1 MTRRDLF
8 VRPVGLKKLWPLLA
22 PSTSQTSYTLAS
34 APSVARPLTTNL
46 HQHTM
51 AFLLRRPFAVT
62 SALKQTVP
70 KSTQTISARA
80 FHNQRSHFFTPKS
93 PSVAAAHNVAKYRYT
108 FRRSYQQAAYNPV
121 AQGNMRQRLLYGGA
135 IFGGTL
141 LASMSSRSAYYSN
154 TH

>member
-1 MTRRDLF
+1 
-8 VRPVGLKKLWPLLA
+8 
-22 PSTSQTSYTLAS
+22 
-34 APSVARPLTTNL
+34 
-46 HQHTM
+46 M
-51 AFLLRRPFAVT
+51 AFLLRRPFAIT

-141 LASMSSRSAYYSN
+141 LASMPSRSAYYSN